1 MIKIPIFKRTT
12 IAALEFKFKRY
23 QGVIEAAAFA
33 AISGD
38 SGDSF
43 GVFRVFRQ
51 LRFRQNTRTRKQ
63 IYNPR
68 HKHIRFGDYGM
79 FKDSPTVYFYHNRSY
94 E

>member
-51 LRFRQNTRTRKQ
+51 LRFRQNTRTLCNCINVK
-63 IYNPR
+63 N
-68 HKHIRFGDYGM
+68 
-79 FKDSPTVYFYHNRSY
+79 
-94 E
+94 

>member
-43 GVFRVFRQ
+43 GVNGASRHSCLRQ
-51 LRFRQNTRTRKQ
+51 M
-63 IYNPR
+63 I
-68 HKHIRFGDYGM
+68 
-79 FKDSPTVYFYHNRSY
+79 
-94 E
+94 